1 MAIPR
6 DLGVSTYTPPPPPP
20 PPPEK
25 PKPYRVEHGD
35 TLESIAQKFNTTVDA
50 LHQANPSL
58 SGSRIM
64 AGDVLTIP
72 AVKTQALA
80 GTPAKADA
88 PALTPQQQVDK
99 ALNDYRQAAANRQPG
114 DRGAADDL
122 AGLQD
127 KLDQAV
133 NAEVQARLKEPVNDG
148 LTPQQRKQLGEQ
160 PPSLADR
167 EKAARADVLKRY
179 NGDAAIQHA
188 VDKQEAGSLL
198 ASNANAGYTS
208 PKDKLLALDT
218 ALKNASSDQ
227 VRSLAEADPAFA
239 KTVQDAANWAAQ
251 PYKEEQL
258 TNSNQV
264 EPKAK
269 QAEESAG
276 RYAELMA
283 GLSSPA
289 ARAAI
294 ASEGRT
300 QMEQLTH
307 FAFFYNNEQR
317 HSGNILDSL
326 STVVGTLRQS
336 DPNAAQ
342 SLANDLAGQLPDPR
356 IVASGMTTESMLTS
370 MAQQS
375 GDPTLAFAFVD
386 KVRNGGYERI
396 TGPWCEQTMAELFK
410 TVENT
415 HYRVDNDVQSYVKL
429 TGELNSLIAK
439 EGKSMTADQLK
450 AAIDNYKAKKGPEWE
465 QQVADAQQR
474 IADDGKLLLSQQAAL
489 AQWAAG
495 HPGDQKAVN
504 DTLGKILGS
513 ENNAA
518 AMRLAVQNDPT
529 VLKGEQGQ
537 ALLNQWAQYGKV
549 ADQAGR
555 KLTQELGTNYVK
567 GRLDDLREQLAKSD
581 DVATRTKVIQQL
593 DDLGNNKSLAVVL
606 GLDGDKVG
614 SLKQATDVL
623 KNNLNDFD
631 ALAKDAKTPEALTQS
646 LQDGLKDADGKL
658 GKIKGFDNGTP
669 VSTLFRAFSVGA
681 AGLSLANATDKLG
694 TGKTGTEELRNE
706 MSALISAAG
715 FSQKTAGLVTSVG
728 WAPKE
733 SLWGTVG
740 KRSVDHWVNILSGG
754 IDLWKASDAF
764 GKGDNTEGALYA
776 TTGVG
781 SIMWA
786 AGNAAVSGEGM
797 LGAALGGASGLGSW
811 AGPIGI
817 GLVALGTVG
826 LIAYQSKKENDQAVP
841 GREAFLQGLGY
852 TESASKAL
860 AAWHSDGD
868 QPAVN
873 MLVRYGELHGMNP
886 QQSMDWFNKL
896 GAEQQKTFA
905 GAMVSALDTVD
916 GDASKF
922 QRTDRN
928 DGNWDDM
935 AKHGDL
941 LAGNV
946 DHGLFGSGPGVLL
959 RGTSI
964 PGNMFPLNVEEK
976 PGSAHQLDVVLKN
989 VLGVDPPAY
998 S

>member
-6 DLGVSTYTPPPPPP
+6 DIGIQTYTPPPPPP

-25 PKPYRVEHGD
+25 YRVEHGD
-35 TLESIAQKFNTTVDA
+35 SLDGIAQKFGTTVEA
-50 LHQANPSL
+50 LHQANPAV

-64 AGDVLTIP
+64 PGDVLAIPPANAP
-72 AVKTQALA
+72 AVAGVQA
-80 GTPAKADA
+80 PK
-88 PALTPQQQVDK
+88 PTPQQMVNR
-99 ALNDYRQAAANRQPG
+99 ALNNYQEAVADKRTG
-114 DRGAADDL
+114 DL
-122 AGLQD
+122 PGLQHE
-127 KLDQAV
+127 LDQAV
-133 NAEVQARLKEPVNDG
+133 NDEVQARLKEPVNDG

-160 PPSLADR
+160 PPSIAER
-167 EKAARADVLKRY
+167 EKSARTDILARY
-179 NGDAAIQHA
+179 QGDAAVQHA
-188 VDKQEAGSLL
+188 VDQQEADSLV
-198 ASNANAGYTS
+198 ASNDRAGYTS

-218 ALKNASSDQ
+218 SLKNASSDQ
-227 VRSLAEADPAFA
+227 VRKLAEASPGFA

-258 TNSNQV
+258 TNSNQI

-269 QAEESAG
+269 QAEESSG

-294 ASEGRT
+294 ASQGRT

-307 FAFFYNNEQR
+307 FAFLYDNEQR
-317 HSGNILDSL
+317 HSGNILTSL

-336 DPNAAQ
+336 DPAAAQ
-342 SLANDLAGQLPDPR
+342 SLADDLAGQLPDPR
-356 IVASGMTTESMLTS
+356 IVAGGMNTQSMLTS

-375 GDPTLAFAFVD
+375 GDPTLALSFVD
-386 KVRNGGYERI
+386 KVSHGGYERI
-396 TGPWCEQTMAELFK
+396 TGPWVEQTKVELFK

-439 EGKSMTADQLK
+439 EGKSMSADQLK
-450 AAIDNYKAKKGPEWE
+450 AAIDKYKQMKGPDWE
-465 QQVADAQQR
+465 QQVAAAQQQ
-474 IADDGKLLLSQQAAL
+474 IADDGKLLLSQQTAL

-495 HPGDQKAVN
+495 HPGDQKAVT

-513 ENNAA
+513 DNNAA
-518 AMRLAVQNDPT
+518 AMRLAVSSDPT
-529 VLKGEQGQ
+529 VLKGEPGQ

-567 GRLDDLREQLAKSD
+567 GRLDDLREQLGKSN
-581 DVATRTKVIQQL
+581 DVATRTRVIQQL

-623 KNNLNDFD
+623 KSNLSDFD
-631 ALAKDAKTPEALTQS
+631 ALAKDAKTPDALTQS
-646 LQDGLKDADGKL
+646 LQSGLKDTDGKL

-681 AGLSLANATDKLG
+681 AGLSLANAFDKVG
-694 TGKTGTEELRNE
+694 TGKTGTEELRND
-706 MSALISAAG
+706 MSALIGAAG

-740 KRSVDHWVNILSGG
+740 QRSVDHWVNILSGG
-754 IDLWKASDAF
+754 IDLWKAGDAF

-786 AGNAAVSGEGM
+786 AGNAAVGGEGM
-797 LGAALGGASGLGSW
+797 LGAALAGGAGWGSW

-826 LIAYQSKKENDQAVP
+826 LIAYQSKKDNDAAVP

-852 TESASKAL
+852 NQSASQAL
-860 AAWHSDGD
+860 GAWHSKDD
-868 QPAVN
+868 QPAAN
-873 MLVRYGELHGMNP
+873 MLMRYGELHGMNA
-886 QQSMDWFNKL
+886 QQTMAWFNGL
-896 GAEQQKTFA
+896 GADQQKTFA
-905 GAMVSALDTVD
+905 GAMVSSLDTVG
-916 GDASKF
+916 GDPSKF

-928 DGNWDDM
+928 DGNWDDL
-935 AKHGDL
+935 ANRNGL

-946 DHGLFGSGPGVLL
+946 DHGLFGSGPGVLM
-959 RGTSI
+959 RGTI
-964 PGNMFPLNVEEK
+964 IAGNPMPLNTEEK
-976 PGSAHQLDVVLKN
+976 PASAHQLDVVLKN
-989 VLGVDPPAY
+989 VLGIDPPPY
-998 S
+998 H

>member
-6 DLGVSTYTPPPPPP
+6 DIGIQTYTPPPPPP

-25 PKPYRVEHGD
+25 YRVEHGD
-35 TLESIAQKFNTTVDA
+35 SLDGIAQKFGTTVEA
-50 LHQANPSL
+50 LHQANPAV

-64 AGDVLTIP
+64 PGDVLAIPPANAP
-72 AVKTQALA
+72 AVAGVQA
-80 GTPAKADA
+80 PK
-88 PALTPQQQVDK
+88 PTPQQMVNR
-99 ALNDYRQAAANRQPG
+99 ALNNYQEAVADKRTG
-114 DRGAADDL
+114 DL
-122 AGLQD
+122 PGLQHE
-127 KLDQAV
+127 LDQAV
-133 NAEVQARLKEPVNDG
+133 NDEVQARLKEPVNDG

-160 PPSLADR
+160 PPSIAER
-167 EKAARADVLKRY
+167 EKSARTDILARY
-179 NGDAAIQHA
+179 QGDAAVQHA
-188 VDKQEAGSLL
+188 VDQQEADSLV
-198 ASNANAGYTS
+198 ASNDRAGYTS

-218 ALKNASSDQ
+218 SLKNASSDQ
-227 VRSLAEADPAFA
+227 VRKLAEASPGFA

-258 TNSNQV
+258 TNSNQI

-269 QAEESAG
+269 QAEESSG

-294 ASEGRT
+294 ASQGRT
-300 QMEQLTH
+300 QMEQITH
-307 FAFFYNNEQR
+307 FAFLYDNEQR
-317 HSGNILDSL
+317 HSGNILTSL

-336 DPNAAQ
+336 DPAAAQ
-342 SLANDLAGQLPDPR
+342 SLADDLAGQLPDPR
-356 IVASGMTTESMLTS
+356 IVAGGMNTQSMLTS

-375 GDPTLAFAFVD
+375 GDPTLALSFVD
-386 KVRNGGYERI
+386 KVSHGGYERI
-396 TGPWCEQTMAELFK
+396 TGPWVEQTKAELFK

-439 EGKSMTADQLK
+439 EGKSMSADQLK
-450 AAIDNYKAKKGPEWE
+450 AAIDKYKQMKGPDWE
-465 QQVADAQQR
+465 QQVAAAQQQ
-474 IADDGKLLLSQQAAL
+474 IADDGKLLLSQQTAL

-495 HPGDQKAVN
+495 HPGDQKAVT

-513 ENNAA
+513 DNNAA
-518 AMRLAVQNDPT
+518 AMRLAVSSDPT
-529 VLKGEQGQ
+529 VLKGEPGQ

-567 GRLDDLREQLAKSD
+567 GRLDDLREQLGKSN
-581 DVATRTKVIQQL
+581 DVATRTRVIQQL

-623 KNNLNDFD
+623 KSNLSDFD
-631 ALAKDAKTPEALTQS
+631 ALAKDAKTPDALTQS
-646 LQDGLKDADGKL
+646 LQSGLKDTDGKL

-681 AGLSLANATDKLG
+681 AGLSLANAFDKVG
-694 TGKTGTEELRNE
+694 TGKTGTEELRND
-706 MSALISAAG
+706 MSALIGAAG

-740 KRSVDHWVNILSGG
+740 QRSVDHWVNILSGG
-754 IDLWKASDAF
+754 IDLWKAGDAF

-786 AGNAAVSGEGM
+786 AGNAAVGGEGM
-797 LGAALGGASGLGSW
+797 LGAALAGGAGWGSW

-826 LIAYQSKKENDQAVP
+826 LIAYQSKKDNDAAVP

-852 TESASKAL
+852 NQSASQAL
-860 AAWHSDGD
+860 GAWHSKDD
-868 QPAVN
+868 QPAAN
-873 MLVRYGELHGMNP
+873 MLMRYGELHGMNA
-886 QQSMDWFNKL
+886 QQTMAWFNGL
-896 GAEQQKTFA
+896 GADQQKTFA
-905 GAMVSALDTVD
+905 GAMVSSLDTVG
-916 GDASKF
+916 GDPSKF

-928 DGNWDDM
+928 DGNWDDL
-935 AKHGDL
+935 ANRNGL

-946 DHGLFGSGPGVLL
+946 DHGLFGSGPGVLM
-959 RGTSI
+959 RGTI
-964 PGNMFPLNVEEK
+964 IAGNPMPLNTEEK
-976 PGSAHQLDVVLKN
+976 PASAHQLDVVLKN
-989 VLGVDPPAY
+989 VLGIDPPPY
-998 S
+998 H

>member
-6 DLGVSTYTPPPPPP
+6 DIGIQTYTPPPPPP

-25 PKPYRVEHGD
+25 YRVEHGD
-35 TLESIAQKFNTTVDA
+35 SLDGIAQKFGTTVEA
-50 LHQANPSL
+50 LHQANPAV

-64 AGDVLTIP
+64 PGDVLAIPPANAP
-72 AVKTQALA
+72 AVAGVQA
-80 GTPAKADA
+80 PK
-88 PALTPQQQVDK
+88 PTPQQMVNR
-99 ALNDYRQAAANRQPG
+99 ALNNYQEAVADKRTG
-114 DRGAADDL
+114 DL
-122 AGLQD
+122 PGLQHE
-127 KLDQAV
+127 LDQAV
-133 NAEVQARLKEPVNDG
+133 NDEVQARLKEPVNDG

-160 PPSLADR
+160 PPSIAER
-167 EKAARADVLKRY
+167 EKSARTDILARY
-179 NGDAAIQHA
+179 QGDAAVQHA
-188 VDKQEAGSLL
+188 VDQQEADSLV
-198 ASNANAGYTS
+198 ASNDRAGYTS

-218 ALKNASSDQ
+218 SLKNASSDQ
-227 VRSLAEADPAFA
+227 VRKLAEASPGFA

-258 TNSNQV
+258 TNSNQI

-269 QAEESAG
+269 QAEESSG

-294 ASEGRT
+294 ASQGRT

-307 FAFFYNNEQR
+307 FAFLYDNEQR
-317 HSGNILDSL
+317 HSGNILTSL

-336 DPNAAQ
+336 DPAAAQ
-342 SLANDLAGQLPDPR
+342 SLADDLAGQLPDPR
-356 IVASGMTTESMLTS
+356 IVAGGMNTQSMLTS

-375 GDPTLAFAFVD
+375 GDPTLALSFVD
-386 KVRNGGYERI
+386 KVSHGGYERI
-396 TGPWCEQTMAELFK
+396 TGPWVEQTKAELFK

-439 EGKSMTADQLK
+439 EGKSMSADQLK
-450 AAIDNYKAKKGPEWE
+450 AAIDKYKQMKGPDWE
-465 QQVADAQQR
+465 QQVAAAQQQ
-474 IADDGKLLLSQQAAL
+474 IADDGKLLLSQQTAL

-495 HPGDQKAVN
+495 HPGDQKAVT

-513 ENNAA
+513 DNNAA
-518 AMRLAVQNDPT
+518 AMRLAVSSDPT
-529 VLKGEQGQ
+529 VLKGEPGQ

-567 GRLDDLREQLAKSD
+567 GRLDDLREQLGKSN
-581 DVATRTKVIQQL
+581 DVATRTRVIQQL

-623 KNNLNDFD
+623 KSNLSDFD
-631 ALAKDAKTPEALTQS
+631 ALAKDAKTPDALTQS
-646 LQDGLKDADGKL
+646 LQSGLKDTDGKL

-681 AGLSLANATDKLG
+681 AGLSLANAFDKVG
-694 TGKTGTEELRNE
+694 TGKTGTEELRND
-706 MSALISAAG
+706 MSALIGAAG

-740 KRSVDHWVNILSGG
+740 QRSVDHWVNILSGG
-754 IDLWKASDAF
+754 IDLWKAGDAF

-786 AGNAAVSGEGM
+786 AGNAAVGGEGM
-797 LGAALGGASGLGSW
+797 LGAALAGGAGWGSW

-826 LIAYQSKKENDQAVP
+826 LIAYQSKKDNDAAVP

-852 TESASKAL
+852 NQSASQAL
-860 AAWHSDGD
+860 GAWHSKDD
-868 QPAVN
+868 QPAAN
-873 MLVRYGELHGMNP
+873 MLMRYGELHGMNA
-886 QQSMDWFNKL
+886 QQTMAWFNGL
-896 GAEQQKTFA
+896 GADQQKTFA
-905 GAMVSALDTVD
+905 GAMVSSLDTVG
-916 GDASKF
+916 GDPSKF

-928 DGNWDDM
+928 DGNWDDL
-935 AKHGDL
+935 ANRNGL

-946 DHGLFGSGPGVLL
+946 DHGLFGSGPGVLM
-959 RGTSI
+959 RGTI
-964 PGNMFPLNVEEK
+964 IAGNPMPLNTEEK
-976 PGSAHQLDVVLKN
+976 PASAHQLDVVLKN
-989 VLGVDPPAY
+989 VLGIDPPPY
-998 S
+998 H

>member
-6 DLGVSTYTPPPPPP
+6 DIGIPTYTPPPPPP

-35 TLESIAQKFNTTVDA
+35 TLESIASKFNTTVEA
-50 LHQANPSL
+50 LHQANPSM
-58 SGSRIM
+58 SGSRVM
-64 AGDVLTIP
+64 PGDVLTIP
-72 AVKTQALA
+72 AARTQNLA
-80 GTPAKADA
+80 APAGAPA

-133 NAEVQARLKEPVNDG
+133 NAEVQAKLKEPVNDG

-160 PPSLADR
+160 PPSLAER
-167 EKAARADVLKRY
+167 EKSAREEILKRY

-198 ASNANAGYTS
+198 ASNAHAGYTS

-227 VRSLAEADPAFA
+227 VRTLAEADPAFA
-239 KTVQDAANWAAQ
+239 RTVKEAADWAAQ
-251 PYKEEQL
+251 PYKDEQL
-258 TNSNQV
+258 TDSRQI
-264 EPKAK
+264 EPKAQ
-269 QAEESAG
+269 QAEQSAG

-294 ASEGRT
+294 ASQGRT
-300 QMEQLTH
+300 QMEQITH
-307 FAFFYNNEQR
+307 FAFLYNTEQR

-356 IVASGMTTESMLTS
+356 IVAGSMNTQWMFTS
-370 MAQQS
+370 MVQQS
-375 GDPTLAFAFVD
+375 GDPTLALTFVD
-386 KVRNGGYERI
+386 KVRSGGYERI

-415 HYRVDNDVQSYVKL
+415 HYRVDNDVESYVKL

-439 EGKSMTADQLK
+439 EGKSMSADQLK
-450 AAIDNYKAKKGPEWE
+450 AAIDSYKAKKGPEWE

-474 IADDGKLLLSQQAAL
+474 IADDGKLLLSQQTAL
-489 AQWAAG
+489 AQWAAS
-495 HPGDQKAVN
+495 HPGDQKAVT
-504 DTLGKILGS
+504 DTLGKVLGR

-518 AMRLAVQNDPT
+518 AIRLAVQNDPT
-529 VLKGEQGQ
+529 VLKGGPGE
-537 ALLNQWAQYGKV
+537 ALLNQLAQYVKV
-549 ADQAGR
+549 GDQAGR

-631 ALAKDAKTPEALTQS
+631 ALAREAKTPEALTQS
-646 LQDGLKDADGKL
+646 LQNGLKDADGKL

-681 AGLSLANATDKLG
+681 AGLSLASAADKIG
-694 TGKTGTEELRNE
+694 TGKNGTEELRNE

-754 IDLWKASDAF
+754 VDLWKASDAF

-852 TESASKAL
+852 TESAAKAL

-905 GAMVSALDTVD
+905 GAMVSALDTVG

-928 DGNWDDM
+928 DGNWEDM
-935 AKHGDL
+935 ARRGDL
-941 LAGNV
+941 IAGNV

-959 RGTSI
+959 RGSSI

-976 PGSAHQLDVVLKN
+976 PGSARQLDVVLKN
-989 VLGVDPPAY
+989 VLGIDPPAY

>member
-6 DLGVSTYTPPPPPP
+6 DIGIQTYTPPPPPP

-25 PKPYRVEHGD
+25 YRVEHGD
-35 TLESIAQKFNTTVDA
+35 SLDGIAQKFGTTVEA
-50 LHQANPSL
+50 LHQANPAV

-64 AGDVLTIP
+64 PGDVLAIPPANAP
-72 AVKTQALA
+72 AVAGVQA
-80 GTPAKADA
+80 PK
-88 PALTPQQQVDK
+88 PTPQQMVNR
-99 ALNDYRQAAANRQPG
+99 ALNNYQEAVADKRTG
-114 DRGAADDL
+114 DL
-122 AGLQD
+122 PGLQHE
-127 KLDQAV
+127 LDQAV
-133 NAEVQARLKEPVNDG
+133 NDEVQARLKEPVNDG

-160 PPSLADR
+160 PPSIAER
-167 EKAARADVLKRY
+167 EKSARTDILARY
-179 NGDAAIQHA
+179 QGDAAVQHA
-188 VDKQEAGSLL
+188 VDQQEADSLV
-198 ASNANAGYTS
+198 ASNDRAGYTS

-218 ALKNASSDQ
+218 SLKNASSDQ
-227 VRSLAEADPAFA
+227 VRKLAEASPGFA

-258 TNSNQV
+258 TNSNQI

-269 QAEESAG
+269 QAEESSG

-294 ASEGRT
+294 ASQGRT
-300 QMEQLTH
+300 QMEQITH
-307 FAFFYNNEQR
+307 FAFLYDNEQR
-317 HSGNILDSL
+317 HSGNILTSL
-326 STVVGTLRQS
+326 STAVGTLRQS
-336 DPNAAQ
+336 DPAAAQ
-342 SLANDLAGQLPDPR
+342 SLADDLAGQLPDPR
-356 IVASGMTTESMLTS
+356 IVAGGMNTQSMLTS

-375 GDPTLAFAFVD
+375 GDPTLALSFVD
-386 KVRNGGYERI
+386 KVSHGGYERI
-396 TGPWCEQTMAELFK
+396 TGPWVEQTKAELFK

-439 EGKSMTADQLK
+439 EGKSMSADQLK
-450 AAIDNYKAKKGPEWE
+450 AAIDKYKQMKGPDWE
-465 QQVADAQQR
+465 QQVAAAQQQ
-474 IADDGKLLLSQQAAL
+474 IADDGKLLLSQQTAL

-495 HPGDQKAVN
+495 HPGDQKAVT

-513 ENNAA
+513 DNNAA
-518 AMRLAVQNDPT
+518 AMRLAVSSDPT
-529 VLKGEQGQ
+529 VLKGEPGQ

-567 GRLDDLREQLAKSD
+567 GRLDDLREQLGKSND
-581 DVATRTKVIQQL
+581 AATRTRVIQQL

-623 KNNLNDFD
+623 KSNLSDFD
-631 ALAKDAKTPEALTQS
+631 ALAKDAKTPDALTQS
-646 LQDGLKDADGKL
+646 LQSGLKDTDGKL

-681 AGLSLANATDKLG
+681 AGLSLANAFDKVG
-694 TGKTGTEELRNE
+694 TGKTGTEELRND
-706 MSALISAAG
+706 MSALIGAAG

-740 KRSVDHWVNILSGG
+740 QRSVDHWVNILSGG
-754 IDLWKASDAF
+754 IDLWKAGDAF

-786 AGNAAVSGEGM
+786 AGNAAVGGEGM
-797 LGAALGGASGLGSW
+797 LGAALAGGAGWGSW

-826 LIAYQSKKENDQAVP
+826 LIAYQSKKDNDAAVP

-852 TESASKAL
+852 NQSASQAL
-860 AAWHSDGD
+860 GAWHSKDD
-868 QPAVN
+868 QPAAN
-873 MLVRYGELHGMNP
+873 MLMRYGELHGMNA
-886 QQSMDWFNKL
+886 QQTMAWFNGL
-896 GAEQQKTFA
+896 GADQQKTFA
-905 GAMVSALDTVD
+905 GAMVSSLDTVG
-916 GDASKF
+916 GDPSKF

-928 DGNWDDM
+928 DGNWDDL
-935 AKHGDL
+935 ANRNGL

-946 DHGLFGSGPGVLL
+946 DHGLFGSGPGVLM
-959 RGTSI
+959 RGTI
-964 PGNMFPLNVEEK
+964 IAGNPMPLNTEEK
-976 PGSAHQLDVVLKN
+976 PASAHQLDVVLKN
-989 VLGVDPPAY
+989 VLGIDPPPY
-998 S
+998 H